1 MGRKGGES
9 GIVFVTVGTDHHA
22 FDRLLGWIER
32 WAPTYGGEVVVQYGS
47 GRVPRNVEAVAYL
60 PYAKMHEHFER
71 ATAVVCA
78 GGPGTIMGARAHG
91 RLPIVVPRVA
101 ALGEVVD
108 DHQRAFARVV
118 GADGVAMVAEDEAS
132 LVALLEEAVKD
143 PSRLRFDPSEVPTP
157 AGVARMGEL
166 MEELLRQRPPR
177 SARRRWTTRLLG
189 GRRLR
194 WWRHEEER
202 DGGSRR

>member
-1 MGRKGGES
+1 MGRKGCES
-9 GIVFVTVGTDHHA
+9 GIIFVTVGTDHHA

-47 GRVPRNVEAVAYL
+47 GRVPRHVEAVDYL
-60 PYAKMHEHFER
+60 SYAKMHEHFER
-71 ATAVVCA
+71 ALAVVCA

-108 DHQRAFARVV
+108 DHQGAFARVV
-118 GADGVAMVAEDEAS
+118 GAEGVAVVVEDEAS
-132 LVALLEEAVKD
+132 LVARLEEAVED
-143 PSRLRFDPSEVPTP
+143 PSRFRFDPSEVPTP
-157 AGVARMGEL
+157 AGVARMGDL

-189 GRRLR
+189 DRRLPLR
-194 WWRHEEER
+194 PREAEL
-202 DGGSRR
+202 DRRSP